1 MAVNG
6 KLLNVENTKPVTFP
20 VLMRWITT
28 GEIILFVS
36 PEEGT
41 VVVKGAVHNVGYHS
55 KSYNNVHTDKRWER
69 IADGVSV
76 VLTNES
82 D

>member
-6 KLLNVENTKPVTFP
+6 KLLNLENTKPVTFP
-20 VLMRWITT
+20 VLMRWRTT

-41 VVVKGAVHNVGYHS
+41 VVVKGIRHNVGYHS
-55 KSYNNVHTDKRWER
+55 KSFHNIHTDKGWER

-76 VLTNES
+76 VLTNEV

>member
-20 VLMRWITT
+20 VLMRWRPT

-41 VVVKGAVHNVGYHS
+41 VVVEGKGHNVGYHS
-55 KSYNNVHTDKRWER
+55 KSFNNIHTDKGWER

-76 VLTNES
+76 VLTNEA